1 MQTENKIK
9 ITKYQKNIK
18 VGKLIINDRNKQV
31 DVYKLNLGE
40 YL

>member
-9 ITKYQKNIK
+9 ITKYQKNIE